1 MGIVLD
7 IIIVAI
13 LLVSIFIGYK
23 RGLVNVIFN
32 LFAFLIAIVV
42 TWILYTPVTNYVINN
57 TGLDESIKSVVIKNG
72 VAEEDSKETENNNQF
87 IEKYVSK
94 SIKNAKNNMVKSSA
108 DVIAEKTVAII
119 VAIGLFIVVRI
130 ALILLKFVINGIA
143 NLPLIKQFNEVG
155 GLIYGAISGIFIIY
169 LLLAIC
175 FLLMSVNN
183 IEAVTN
189 TIDSSFVTKFLYNNN
204 IILNVI
210 FK

>member
-57 TGLDESIKSVVIKNG
+57 TGLAESIKSVVIKNG